1 MLKKY
6 DSFFYLF
13 SSICFFLA
21 FICLYTFN
29 IPIEVHNYW
38 DFNLSENLN
47 NVYLS
52 GKLWSIQNGL
62 YMLFTGL
69 GMVGIVWLMELD
81 IKVEWLYNGL
91 KNHIKTFIYRKRI

>member
-13 SSICFFLA
+13 SSICFFIA

-29 IPIEVHNYW
+29 VPIEVHNYY

-47 NVYLS
+47 NVYMG
-52 GKLWSIQNGL
+52 GKNWSIQNGL

-69 GMVGIVWLMELD
+69 GMIGIIWLMELD
-81 IKVEWLYNGL
+81 IKMEYLYNGL
-91 KNHIKTFIYRKRI
+91 KYHLRKYKRH